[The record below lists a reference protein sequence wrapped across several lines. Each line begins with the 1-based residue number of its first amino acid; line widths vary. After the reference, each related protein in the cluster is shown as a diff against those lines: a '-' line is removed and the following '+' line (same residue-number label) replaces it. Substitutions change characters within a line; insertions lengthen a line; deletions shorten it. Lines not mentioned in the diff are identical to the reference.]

1 MQSNSI
7 PFTLNHIHTIHFS
20 DVPLA
25 WSTRFELFT
34 PDLEQFPLMYIHT
47 ITEMGRVYGFPISTR
62 VIKVNKTNS
71 TIEVKFLCNVA
82 EGTDEYDCVIF
93 EELSHRFGIANAIK
107 PSHLKVICSGNS
119 RYQSVLEEVW
129 EGRIDK
135 VYGDMIPHGR
145 IYDEIFGLVR
155 FSASG
160 VAPKL
165 GKTSEL
171 RMTYWFMKEFGQP
184 VQLQDECEPFS
195 FCEFYLLPTV
205 SEVRGRNY
213 SDFPN
218 FDNLVHCL
226 TPFWDSEFPLRFKLD
241 DMDMQNMDV
250 LRDHL
255 NKRNLPTNGRRK
267 VDLWNRL
274 KKDMML
280 EKAYLGAPEYRWARS
295 GGDELPTR
303 ANLFED
309 RYQAMFIDE
318 FDTLDRL
325 RHIFNRNCTRMYHF
339 VWNLMTFIEHGFD
352 NFSERN
358 DFKKI
363 LLHHHERKG
372 FSSKV
377 LACILQQCFGYE
389 AMPIDTWVKTFVI
402 YAFGFDPTGDGKG
415 DLSPSNTLELYDN
428 FTDLDK
434 LEKIIWVS
442 SMGNKTNK
450 TEFEDILWC
459 QRYGT
464 DEGAD
469 GPCRGANPLACTNCC
484 LRTSCIGFER
494 ISDGYMMVSD
504 SMKYLNA
511 GMVAI
516 YHGIRNLR
524 IPPQTGVFG
533 VLTENSVPRK
543 AYLYDSNKTEF
554 DKDMH
559 SGYNFSMNNIISSQT
574 LSVEDFVNH
583 FS

>member
-1 MQSNSI
+1 MQINTI
-7 PFTLNHIHTIHFS
+7 QFALKHIHTIHFV

-34 PDLEQFPLMYIHT
+34 PDLEQFPLMYVHS

-62 VIKVNKTNS
+62 VIDVKGTSS
-71 TIEVKFLCNVA
+71 TIEVKFLCNIP
-82 EGTDEYDCVIF
+82 EGTDESDSVIF
-93 EELSHRFGIANAIK
+93 EELSHRFGLANAVK
-107 PSHLKVICSGNS
+107 TSQLNKICTGNS

-129 EGRIDK
+129 KGRIDK
-135 VYGDMIPHGR
+135 VYGNMIPHGR
-145 IYDEIFGLVR
+145 IYDEVFGLVR

-171 RMTYWFMKEFGQP
+171 RMTYWFMKDMGQP
-184 VQLQDECEPFS
+184 VELLDECEPFN
-195 FCEFYLLPTV
+195 FCEFYLLPTK
-205 SEVRGRNY
+205 SELRRNDF

-218 FDNLVHCL
+218 FDNLVQCL
-226 TPFWDSEFPLRFKLD
+226 KPFWDSEFPLRFKLD
-241 DMDMQNMDV
+241 DLDLANMDV
-250 LRDHL
+250 IRSNL
-255 NKRNLPTNGRRK
+255 NQRNLPTKGNK
-267 VDLWNRL
+267 KIDLWGRL
-274 KKDMML
+274 QKNMLL
-280 EKAYLGAPEYRWARS
+280 EKAYIDAPEYRSTPS
-295 GGDELPTR
+295 GGDELPNK
-303 ANLFED
+303 AKKFEE
-309 RYQAMFIDE
+309 RYQAMFHDE
-318 FDTLDRL
+318 FDTLDHL

-339 VWNLMTFIEHGFD
+339 VWNLMTFIEHGYD
-352 NFSERN
+352 NFTDRN

-363 LLHHHERKG
+363 LLYHHERKG

-402 YAFGFDPTGDGKG
+402 YAFGFDPTDDGKG
-415 DLSPSNTLELYDN
+415 DLSLSNTLELYDN
-428 FTDLDK
+428 FTHLDK

-464 DEGAD
+464 VEGTD
-469 GPCRGANPLACTNCC
+469 GPCRGANPLACTNCS

-494 ISDGYMMVSD
+494 ISSGQMMVSD

-511 GMVAI
+511 GMAAI
-516 YHGIRNLR
+516 YHGIQNSI
-524 IPPQTGVFG
+524 IPPQSGIFG
-533 VLTENSVPRK
+533 VLTENGVPRK
-543 AYLYDSNKTEF
+543 AYLYDSKKTEF

-559 SGYNFSMNNIISSQT
+559 SGYNFSMNNTISSQT
-574 LSVEDFVNH
+574 LSVEDFVDH
-583 FS
+583 F